1 MLLAEKKN
9 FTRFISQHHADGII
23 GSKTFVFIYSLLVMD
38 YLLFIVIAEA
48 TDKCIFI
55 GWF

>member
-48 TDKCIFI
+48 TDKCTFI